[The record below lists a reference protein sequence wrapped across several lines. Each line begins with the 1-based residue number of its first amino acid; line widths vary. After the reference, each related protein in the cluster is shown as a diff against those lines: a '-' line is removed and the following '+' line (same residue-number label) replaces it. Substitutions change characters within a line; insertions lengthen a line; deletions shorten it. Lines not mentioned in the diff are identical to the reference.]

1 MGKRVGRSGP
11 CKVGGRLVSRVEF
24 AVYGG
29 SFDPP
34 HLAHTLAV
42 SAALCVHGIERVL
55 IVPTYAHAF
64 NKRLTPFE
72 DRLRMCEL
80 TFMHLRGLEICSIER
95 ELPAPS
101 LTLNTLQALALRHPG
116 VQLRLLVGGD
126 ILTQAHAW
134 HDFAAVQQLAPP
146 IVIERQGFPSHDP
159 TQPALPA
166 VSSSEVRRRVRA
178 GESTRGW
185 ISPSVEQYIRAHALY
200 RDSR

>member
-11 CKVGGRLVSRVEF
+11 CQVGGRIVSRVQF

-34 HLAHTLAV
+34 HLAHALAV
-42 SAALCVHGIERVL
+42 SAALSVHGIERVL

-64 NKRLTPFE
+64 NKRLSPFD

-80 TFMHLRGLEICSIER
+80 AFMHLRGVEICSIER
-95 ELPAPS
+95 DLPAPN
-101 LTLNTLQALALRHPG
+101 LTLHTLQALAARHPE
-116 VQLRLLVGGD
+116 VQLRLLIGGD

-134 HDFAAVQQLAPP
+134 HDFASVQQLAPP
-146 IVIERQGFPSHDP
+146 LVIERQGFPPHDP

-178 GESTRGW
+178 GESTRGL
-185 ISPSVEQYIRAHALY
+185 ISPSIEQYIAANNLY
-200 RDSR
+200 CSS